1 MALSLPNL
9 ISIVRL
15 LLVPLIVSL
24 MLGQDY
30 GLAFAVFVIAG
41 ISDAIDGFIAK
52 RFNMQTVLG
61 SYLDPV
67 ADKALLVCV
76 YVTLG
81 VQGHMA
87 QLLVTMVVARDFL
100 IIGAVILSYVVG
112 HMLAIAPFM
121 LSKLNTVLQIML
133 AGAMLAMLGFYPAA
147 RDDLYWAQWVVGV
160 TTVLSGLAYFLAWF
174 ASISAWDR
182 ESRQSPG

>member
-1 MALSLPNL
+1 MAISLPNL
-9 ISIVRL
+9 ISILRL

-30 GLAFAVFVIAG
+30 LLAFVVFVIAG
-41 ISDAIDGFIAK
+41 VSDAIDGFIAK

-61 SYLDPV
+61 AYLDPV
-67 ADKALLVCV
+67 ADKALLVSV
-76 YVTLG
+76 YLTLG

-87 QLLVTMVVARDFL
+87 QLLVTLIVARDLL

-112 HMLAIAPFM
+112 HPLGIAPLM
-121 LSKLNTVLQIML
+121 LSKLNTAAQIVL
-133 AGAMLAMLGFYPAA
+133 AGAMLAALGFYPDA
-147 RDDLYWAQWVVGV
+147 RDSLYWGQWLVGL
-160 TTVLSGLAYFLAWF
+160 TTILSGLAYFLAWF

-182 ESRQSPG
+182 DRARLE